1 MVLDT
6 FQPLIKNLPV
16 RDQCFTTNRNNAKWQ
31 LAERDNE
38 KFQSLNNNLF
48 SNKSDLTISRRDIFE
63 INSEPDKIFE
73 FIIKVIYW
81 GYPKGMQGNNF
92 SKVIEQK
99 NIEKLS
105 SILSQFQ
112 KQKVVTKQDYFHLIQ
127 EFKQIKGISLSTY
140 SKFLYFLEVSID
152 NLPCLILDRRI
163 IKTIADKK
171 FEDFFS
177 IPNIYYGINAERQ
190 YINYLEII
198 NNLAVSLE
206 TKGENIELFLF
217 LFGNNLKS
225 VDF

>member
-1 MVLDT
+1 MFLET

-16 RDQCFTTNRNNAKWQ
+16 REQCFITNRNNAKWQ

-48 SNKSDLTISRRDIFE
+48 NNKNELTISRRDIFE
-63 INSEPDKIFE
+63 INSEPEKIFE

-92 SKVIEQK
+92 SRVIEPE
-99 NIEKLS
+99 NIERLFS
-105 SILSQFQ
+105 LLLPYQ
-112 KQKVVTKQDYFHLIQ
+112 KQKSITKHDYFELVK

-140 SKFLYFLEVSID
+140 SKFLYFLEVTID

-171 FEDFFS
+171 FEDFSS
-177 IPNIYYGINAERQ
+177 ILNIYYGINAERQ
-190 YINYLEII
+190 YINYLEIT
-198 NNLAVSLE
+198 NNLAASLE
-206 TKGENIELFLF
+206 TKGENIEQFLF
-217 LFGNNLKS
+217 LFGNNLKG
-225 VDF
+225 